1 MRCNVKNRLSEI
13 GGMLAGLL
21 LMVAIG
27 VLTIYLI
34 VSTIRAVLAR

>member
-1 MRCNVKNRLSEI
+1 MPEI
-13 GGMLAGLL
+13 AGMLAGLL

-27 VLTIYLI
+27 ILTIYWI